1 MSNEHSNLRVTMVK
15 KRLANG
21 EPCRK
26 CAQAEEMLVRRELW
40 DMVDEVVVA
49 DESDANSAGMLLA
62 KEHQVEIAPF
72 FLVSEGGKTRV
83 FDSVIKLAKEV
94 LGPRKAAGATGDD
107 AASNTQLESLE
118 AQVREQAPLLKG
130 AAASKILDFALDALG
145 DRCAIAFSG
154 AEDVVLIDL
163 AAKS

>member
-26 CAQAEEMLVRRELW
+26 CAQAEDMLTRRELW

-62 KEHQVEIAPF
+62 KEHQVEVAPF
-72 FLVSEGGKTRV
+72 FLVSEGGETRV

-94 LGPRKAAGATGDD
+94 LAPRKASSASSVDATTGVHV
-107 AASNTQLESLE
+107 APLQ
-118 AQVREQAPLLKG
+118 AQVQEKAVQFKG
-130 AAASKILDFALDALG
+130 AAATKILEFALDALG
-145 DRCAIAFSG
+145 DRC
-154 AEDVVLIDL
+154 
-163 AAKS
+163 